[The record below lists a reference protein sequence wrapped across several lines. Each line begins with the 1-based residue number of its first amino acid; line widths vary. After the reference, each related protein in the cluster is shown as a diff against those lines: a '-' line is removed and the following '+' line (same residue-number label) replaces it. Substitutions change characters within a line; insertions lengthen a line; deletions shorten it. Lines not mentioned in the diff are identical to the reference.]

1 MTRGPATAA
10 GHFPFRFGLGI
21 PTSGPFGDVAT
32 IVTAAETGERLGFDD
47 VWFNDHF
54 NFDPSRRAGSPA
66 GTDDAIR
73 DQDPN
78 FFESITTAA
87 LVAGRTRTVGIAIG
101 GLVVPL
107 RHPVVL
113 AKQLATLHE
122 LSGRR
127 LTVAPGIGGGAKDFE
142 LMGKKF
148 ERRGKL
154 LDEYLAALH
163 AIWSSPDP
171 VSFTGDTI
179 SFRDAWLYPRPHGLR
194 LWITGETEPALERTA
209 KWGSGWF
216 SAYHPIEGYAEK
228 VARLRELTAR
238 ARRDPDTID
247 TATII
252 FLCVADTREQ
262 ALEICGP
269 TMARRFRSLER
280 GVAVSAIGSPSEVQ
294 EQLAARYRAG
304 LRYLEL
310 RFWAHDPDSW
320 LDMIERTTTDV
331 LPALRKLELAEV

>member
-1 MTRGPATAA
+1 MSAELTASA
-10 GHFPFRFGLGI
+10 ERFPFRFGLGV
-21 PTSGPFGDVAT
+21 PTSGPFGEPKN
-32 IVTAAETGERLGFDD
+32 ILCFAEAGERLGFDD
-47 VWFNDHF
+47 LWFNDHF

-66 GTDDAIR
+66 GTDEAIR

-78 FFESITTAA
+78 FFESITSAA
-87 LVAGRTRTVGIAIG
+87 LVAGRTRTIGIAVG

-107 RHPVVL
+107 RHPVIL
-113 AKQLATLHE
+113 AKQIASLHE

-142 LMGKKF
+142 LVGKRF

-154 LDEYLAALH
+154 LDENLAALH
-163 AIWSSPDP
+163 AIWFSEPP
-171 VSFTGDTI
+171 VSFAGETF
-179 SFRDAWLYPRPHGLR
+179 SFKEAWLYPRPKDLR

-209 KWGSGWF
+209 RWGSGWF
-216 SAYHPIEGYAEK
+216 SAYHPVEGYPEK
-228 VARLRELTAR
+228 VARLRELAAR
-238 ARRDPDTID
+238 IGRDPDVID

-252 FLCVADTREQ
+252 FVCVADTRGK

-269 TMARRFRSLER
+269 TLERRFRSRER
-280 GVAVSAIGSPSEVQ
+280 GLAVSAVGSPTEVQ

-310 RFWAHDPDSW
+310 RFWAHDTMSW
-320 LDMIERTTTDV
+320 LEMVERTNADV
-331 LPALRKLELAEV
+331 LPALRKMS